1 MRNIKLI
8 IQYDGTAYH
17 GWQTQKNAPTVQ
29 ETLRDAISRI
39 IGVKPQLTGS
49 SRTDA
54 GVHAKRFCCNFKTDF
69 NLPCDKLPKAINTYL
84 PKDIVCLEAEDCDAD
99 FDARFSAKGKCYSYY
114 ILNSKLPDAFL
125 RDYSWH
131 FPYKIDIENMKK
143 AAEAFL
149 GEHDFVG
156 FAASGFT
163 VATTVREIYSLDVEK
178 TGDLIKITVKGNG
191 FLYNMVRIIAG
202 TLAFAGCGKLDPCD
216 MADIIASRDRKRAG
230 ITAPPQGLFLQEVY
244 YDE

>member
-8 IQYDGTAYH
+8 LQYDGTAYH
-17 GWQTQKNAPTVQ
+17 GWQMQKNAPTVQ
-29 ETLRDAISRI
+29 ETLSGAIGRI
-39 IGVKPQLTGS
+39 TGAMPQLTGS

-54 GVHAKRFCCNFKTDF
+54 GVHARRFCCNFKTESDIP
-69 NLPCDKLPKAINTYL
+69 LEKLPKAINTYL
-84 PKDIVCLEAEDCDAD
+84 PPDIVCLEAAECGAD
-99 FDARFSAKGKCYSYY
+99 FNARFSAKGKCYSYY

-125 RDYSWH
+125 RGYSWH
-131 FPYKIDIENMKK
+131 FPYKIDIDNMKK
-143 AAEAFL
+143 AASAFL

-163 VATTVREIYSLDVEK
+163 VAETVRRIYSLDIEK
-178 TGDLIKITVKGNG
+178 KGELIKITVKGNG

-202 TLAFAGCGKLDPCD
+202 TLAFAGCGKIDPCD
-216 MADIIASRDRKRAG
+216 MADIIESRDRKRAG
-230 ITAPPQGLFLQEVY
+230 ITAPPQGLCLEEVY